1 MLVSSTVI
9 LALSALS
16 VTALPT
22 INNKRWARP
31 TVDLGYASY
40 QGIYNE
46 TTNIQSFKGIRY
58 AAPPLGDLR
67 WKAPQSPTSL
77 TGLQDASEYGQTCIQ
92 GTVGGSAD
100 QPVAGL
106 LAAATASFATSS
118 EDCLFINVFMPPNTT
133 VGQASLLPVGVYI
146 HGGGYTLGSG
156 NDYDP
161 TPLFA
166 QSEGNYVWVTM
177 NYRLNTFGFLAGNE
191 IAAGGALNAGLLD
204 QQAALQWVQTNIA
217 KFGGDPSHVTI
228 WGESAGA
235 GSVYQQIVANGGNT
249 QPPLFQGAILASAFE
264 PPNYLY
270 NASKPQV
277 RYLPFTHVPHTATDD
292 SVSQPPS
299 QMAYDH
305 IVTAANCT
313 SATDTLSCLRKADAK
328 LLALAGW
335 FDTAQQTKGD
345 WYYLPVIDGTFIQE
359 RPEASLAQGKV
370 NGDRI
375 WAAHNFNEG
384 LVGLGQNSSF
394 TPQTI
399 GNSSTAQRAWLSSL
413 MPNLSN
419 TSLTA
424 IQDAYNAETFGSLQ
438 IATDLIYGEGIF
450 GCQALWIAEAFPG
463 NSYLAWLVVPGYN
476 KHADDTTLAF
486 AGKSNTLVGT
496 PYEAIS
502 KSWIENHNSFITS
515 YTLNADYA
523 VSTFDAGS
531 PQQVVVNTTSSL
543 APDIGYDAVPA
554 DFIARCNLW
563 RSLAPVVPF

>member
-1 MLVSSTVI
+1 MLVSSIVV
-9 LALSALS
+9 LALSALGS
-16 VTALPT
+16 TSALPT
-22 INNKRWARP
+22 IHDKRWARP

-40 QGIYNE
+40 QGVYNE
-46 TTNIQSFKGIRY
+46 TTGIQSFKGIRY

-67 WKAPQSPTSL
+67 WQAPQKPTAL
-77 TGLQDASEYGQTCIQ
+77 TGLQDASAYGQTCIQ
-92 GTVGGSAD
+92 GTVGGSSD
-100 QPVAGL
+100 QPIAGL
-106 LAAATASFATSS
+106 LSAATASFATSS
-118 EDCLFINVFMPPNTT
+118 EDCLFINVFMPPNAT
-133 VGQASLLPVGVYI
+133 VGQGSKLPVGVYI

-156 NDYDP
+156 NNYDP

-177 NYRLNTFGFLAGNE
+177 NYRLNTFGFLAGNQ

-204 QQAALQWVQTNIA
+204 QQAALQWVQKNIA

-235 GSVYQQIVANGGNT
+235 GSVYQHIVANGGAT
-249 QPPLFQGAILASAFE
+249 QPPLFQGAILASPFE

-270 NASKPQV
+270 NASKPQ
-277 RYLPFTHVPHTATDD
+277 
-292 SVSQPPS
+292 
-299 QMAYDH
+299 MAYDH
-305 IVTAANCT
+305 IVRAANCT
-313 SATDTLSCLRKADAK
+313 FASDTLSCLRKADAK

-335 FDTAQQTKGD
+335 IDTAQQTKGD
-345 WYYLPVIDGTFIQE
+345 WHYLPVIDGTFIQE

-375 WAAHNFNEG
+375 WAAHNYNEG

-394 TPQTI
+394 TPQMI
-399 GNSSTAQRAWLSSL
+399 GDSSAAQRDWLSSL
-413 MPNLSN
+413 MPNLDN

-438 IATDLIYGEGIF
+438 LATDFIYGEGIF

-486 AGKSNTLVGT
+486 SGKCTDTLVGT

-502 KSWIENHNSFITS
+502 KAWIENHNSFITS
-515 YTLNADYA
+515 YTLNTDYA
-523 VSTFDAGS
+523 ASTFDASS
-531 PQQVVVNTTSSL
+531 PQQVVVNTTTNL

-554 DFIARCNLW
+554 DFIARCK
-563 RSLAPVVPF
+563 